1 MAYDELDSDLHPHLL
16 EPLLELFSNPDT
28 NPHRAQILFT
38 CHMTEVLRFL
48 QKSQVMLV
56 EKDGLTSHAW
66 RLDTVEG
73 VRSDENRVAKYL
85 AGAYGAV
92 PRL

>member
-1 MAYDELDSDLHPHLL
+1 MSR
-16 EPLLELFSNPDT
+16 LFRGGADAAGVP
-28 NPHRAQILFT
+28 RL
-38 CHMTEVLRFL
+38 L
-48 QKSQVMLV
+48 QKSQVVLV
-56 EKDGLTSHAW
+56 EKDGLESEAW
-66 RLDTVEG
+66 RLDSMEG